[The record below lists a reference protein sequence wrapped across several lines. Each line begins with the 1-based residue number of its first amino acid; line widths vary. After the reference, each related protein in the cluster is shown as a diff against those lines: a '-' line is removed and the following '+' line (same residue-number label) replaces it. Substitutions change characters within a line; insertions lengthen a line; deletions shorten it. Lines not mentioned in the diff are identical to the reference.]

1 MYNMIAVVPIECTF
15 LTAIT
20 HMITVLMMESQM
32 TCNGIKLKRLS
43 LS

>member
-20 HMITVLMMESQM
+20 HMILMMKSQM
-32 TCNGIKLKRLS
+32 TCNGI
-43 LS
+43 